1 MTFELLLWGLLIY
14 FAYRFIFGFL
24 LPIGKATRQMRQ
36 KMQEMQ
42 QAVHQQ
48 QEAQH
53 QTTTQATQHKQSP
66 VEGDYIE
73 FEEVK

>member
-1 MTFELLLWGLLIY
+1 
-14 FAYRFIFGFL
+14 
-24 LPIGKATRQMRQ
+24 MRQ